1 MPKSKHRKLHKL
13 KSNTYKINLKLTE
26 KARKKKL
33 MEEYIKMQQEILAN
47 AEAHTSTEDVS
58 GPEINVDELTED
70 WNSVDSNLENVVEVE
85 NVEVENV
92 VENVEADS
100 NDNNNK

>member
-1 MPKSKHRKLHKL
+1 MGTSKHRKNHKA
-13 KSNTYKINLKLTE
+13 KVANFKANLVISE

-33 MEEYIKMQQEILAN
+33 MEEYIKMQQELLAN
-47 AEAHTSTEDVS
+47 AEAHTSTEEVA
-58 GPEINVDELTED
+58 GPEINVDELIED
-70 WNSVDSNLENVVEVE
+70 WNTVDSNVENVVE
-85 NVEVENV
+85 NA